1 MYKMI
6 TTANIMWAG
15 GLGGWARHITAL
27 SIHDNNSDKGF
38 GVYESREMWDLL
50 PQYI

>member
-1 MYKMI
+1 
-6 TTANIMWAG
+6 MWAG
-15 GLGGWARHITAL
+15 GAGQENISAL

-38 GVYESREMWDLL
+38 GAYESKKMWDLL